1 MLLDDK
7 GRSGDGRQKKKGAR
21 KIPLGG
27 LRKEVDS
34 KLQLG
39 KDATN
44 LVLSSRGCP
53 DGLSPKRPSPM
64 NPALQSPASKKK
76 KRGRAQK
83 HQQCTS
89 QNQQRLTDMWKQ

>member
-1 MLLDDK
+1 M
-7 GRSGDGRQKKKGAR
+7 GEERQKKIGGR

-27 LRKEVDS
+27 LGGKTNS

-39 KDATN
+39 KAATD
-44 LVLSSRGCP
+44 LVLSTRGCP

-64 NPALQSPASKKK
+64 NPDLQSPASKKK

-83 HQQCTS
+83 DQQCTS